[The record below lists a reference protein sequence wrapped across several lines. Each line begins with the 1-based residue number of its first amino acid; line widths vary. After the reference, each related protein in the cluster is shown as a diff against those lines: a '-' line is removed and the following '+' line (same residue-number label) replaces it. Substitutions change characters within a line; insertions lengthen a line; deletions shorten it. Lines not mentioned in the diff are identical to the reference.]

1 MSSHLRK
8 AVRAG
13 MGGGVVAA
21 GVAVLV
27 AQAPVVTFRP
37 AAEVKAVLA
46 DKAKATPA
54 AEMIS
59 APVSAG
65 DHYQINVVHRNKPQG
80 AIAHQVGSEIHSII
94 DGSGTLVTGGTIVRP
109 TGAGDRTP
117 GRIEGGVRR
126 RVQKGDVVLVP
137 PQTPHWYEQIDA
149 TITYLEIRFDVGAP
163 VNGPA
168 VFMSRT
174 DLFKLLNERAAAPNA
189 PLMVTSPIT
198 SADKYQA
205 NIVHRSKPQ
214 GAALHELGTE
224 VHQIL
229 EGSGT
234 FVVGGTMTRATTG
247 GQGGQ
252 GAQAAA
258 APGTITGGESR
269 HVQPGD
275 IVFVPANTPHWYKD
289 LDGPISYLEVR
300 FELPTK

>member
-1 MSSHLRK
+1 MSSHLQK
-8 AVRAG
+8 VVR
-13 MGGGVVAA
+13 AA
-21 GVAVLV
+21 GVGVAAFGVGVLV

-37 AAEVKAVLA
+37 ATEVKAALA

-109 TGAGDRTP
+109 TGAGDRAP

-126 RVQKGDVVLVP
+126 RIQKGDIVLVP
-137 PQTPHWYEQIDA
+137 PQTPHWYEQIDG

-174 DLFKLLNERAAAPNA
+174 DLFKLLNERATVPNA
-189 PLMVTSPIT
+189 ALMVTSPVT

-214 GAALHELGTE
+214 GAALHEAGTE

-234 FVVGGTMTRATTG
+234 FVVGGTMTRPTG
-247 GQGGQ
+247 NGQ

-258 APGTITGGESR
+258 AGGTITGGESR

-275 IVFVPANTPHWYKD
+275 IVFIPANTPHWYKD

-300 FELPTK
+300 FELPKK